1 MKSIPVLFRPEQNA
15 PAQGGS
21 PSAEKPKHVV
31 KSWLAQNLPVD
42 VRGTFAPLGLN
53 VLSRAHDP
61 AYVERVL
68 SLQEENGFGTRSP
81 EVSKALPYVCGSM
94 LAAAREALANG
105 QVACSP
111 TSGFHHAGYDSGGGF
126 CTFNGLMVTTC
137 TLLQEGVVG
146 KVAIV
151 DLDAHFGNGTEE
163 IINHLQ
169 LGANVAHYTRGMTG
183 YKSGDSVAYLIDT
196 VTRLLEA
203 WQTVG
208 MQLVLFQAGADPH
221 ENDPLG
227 GYYTSEEMRER
238 DAAVFAACR
247 RLRLPVAWNLA
258 GGYQEAPGATTFA
271 ERIRPVLAIH
281 DATMEECARV
291 YVR

>member
-1 MKSIPVLFRPEQNA
+1 MKSIPVMYTPKQNA

-42 VRGTFAPLGLN
+42 VREFAPATMEDLCN
-53 VLSRAHDP
+53 AHEVDYVRDVLALKES
-61 AYVERVL
+61 
-68 SLQEENGFGTRSP
+68 NGFGTYS
-81 EVSKALPYVCGSM
+81 EDVAKALPYTCGSM
-94 LAAAREALANG
+94 LAAAREALSNK

-126 CTFNGLMVTTC
+126 CTFNGLMVTVA
-137 TLLQEGVVG
+137 TLLRDHTVS

-151 DLDAHFGNGTEE
+151 DLDAHYGNGTAD
-163 IINHLQ
+163 IIERLQ
-169 LGANVAHYTRGMTG
+169 LGANVAHYTRGMPG
-183 YKSGDSVAYLIDT
+183 YRSGDSVSYLIDA

-208 MQLVLFQAGADPH
+208 VQLVLFQAGADPH
-221 ENDPLG
+221 KNDPLG
-227 GYYTSEEMRER
+227 GYYTSDEMRER

-258 GGYQEAPGATTFA
+258 GGYQEAPGETFA
-271 ERIRPVLAIH
+271 ERIRPVLDIH